1 MKNISTEDQYIRQF
15 ISELGTEK
23 PYPGFHKS
31 ILKRLKPKRTVS
43 VYKPV
48 ISSLAWKIIGGVIA
62 AIVIVVLSFLP
73 STESTTLLVDQIPK
87 VSIPQLT
94 MSFPKISIPTLNL
107 TAIVI
112 ESLVVFS
119 LLAFLA
125 VITTLRRWKLS

>member
-23 PYPGFHKS
+23 PYSGFHKS
-31 ILKRLKPKRTVS
+31 ILKRLKPKRRVS

-62 AIVIVVLSFLP
+62 VIVIVIILFLP

-94 MSFPKISIPTLNL
+94 MSLPKISIPTLNL
-107 TAIVI
+107 STIVI
-112 ESLVVFS
+112 QSLVVFS